1 MPPAIENEWCKLDQK
16 LKEKEAKQEA
26 REKKMEHSNLHRKPS
41 TVVMQQRKCAK
52 YKDIKPVQ
60 TSINKSVVEASLGL
74 STVQKHKRPRYQTW
88 LKFPPECIPIKEYT
102 AKSANAFLGHN
113 SHFEKNERIK
123 SAEYGN
129 KVMA

>member
-1 MPPAIENEWCKLDQK
+1 
-16 LKEKEAKQEA
+16 
-26 REKKMEHSNLHRKPS
+26 
-41 TVVMQQRKCAK
+41 MQQRKCAK

-102 AKSANAFLGHN
+102 AKSANAMLFSVTTQIL
-113 SHFEKNERIK
+113 KKKKRIK

-129 KVMA
+129 KLIQ

>member
-1 MPPAIENEWCKLDQK
+1 M
-16 LKEKEAKQEA
+16 KEKKAKQEA
-26 REKKMEHSNLHRKPS
+26 RENKLNIETCIRNHQQLLCNRESVLSTKISNQFRPLS
-41 TVVMQQRKCAK
+41 TKAWLKQV
-52 YKDIKPVQ
+52 
-60 TSINKSVVEASLGL
+60 LGL
-74 STVQKHKRPRYQTW
+74 STVQKHNRPRYQTW

-129 KVMA
+129 KLIQ